1 MNRFILITF
10 ALLCSIGLRSQTLV
24 PELFASGFNEPVVIA
39 HAGDDRIF
47 VVEQPGIIKVIENGS
62 TSTLLNM
69 TQLVGNSANEQ
80 GLLGLAFHP
89 DFAVNGYGYF
99 FVNYTNNS
107 GATTISRFTV
117 ASNGT
122 VSINSELIILVIAQP
137 FSNHNGGGIAFSPV
151 DGYLYIGT
159 GDGGSGGDPYANS
172 QNTQSLLGKML
183 RLDVNGISNSSPYFI
198 PSDNPFINN
207 SSYAP
212 EIWSL
217 GLRNPWRF
225 SFDRDSGDMWIGDV
239 GQTSMEEIDF
249 ELAGNGGEN
258 YGWRCY
264 EGTNSYNTSGC
275 GGSSLYTFP
284 IHQYNHNSGGCS
296 VTGGYIYRGSQYP
309 NLVGKYIFADFCTA
323 EFWLFDS
330 YTQSVT
336 LTSINTPYVATF
348 GEDNNGELYYAG
360 LYDGNIYKITD
371 TSVVSTGCTD
381 SVACN
386 YNSNAISDD
395 GSCTYA
401 DFGYDCDGNCTAG
414 DLDEDGICDACETM
428 EYIVVDCECEF
439 IDPLTYTVFFTDVD
453 EVNCVT
459 YEDCYCECLNDING
473 DGVCDTLCSEDL
485 NSDGAVSVQDLL
497 LVLSEFGCASSCL
510 HDINQDGYVT
520 VADILLILSVF
531 GNICE

>member
-1 MNRFILITF
+1 MHRFILIIF
-10 ALLCSIGLRSQTLV
+10 AFLSSIGLRSQTLQ
-24 PELFASGFNEPVVIA
+24 PQLFASGFNEPVVIT

-69 TQLVGNSANEQ
+69 TQVVGSSGNEQ

-107 GATTISRFTV
+107 GTTTISRFTV

-122 VSINSELIILVIAQP
+122 VSINSELIVLEIDQP
-137 FSNHNGGGIAFSPV
+137 FSNHNGGDIAFSPV

-159 GDGGSGGDPYANS
+159 GDGGSGGDPYNNS

-198 PSDNPFINN
+198 PSDNPFVNN

-239 GQTSMEEIDF
+239 GQNAMEEIDF

-264 EGTNSYNTSGC
+264 EGTNSYSSSGC
-275 GGSSLYTFP
+275 GGSSSYTFP
-284 IHQYNHNSGGCS
+284 IYQYNHSGGACS
-296 VTGGYIYRGSQYP
+296 VTGGYIYRGNQYP
-309 NLVGKYIFADFCTA
+309 NFVGNYVFADFCSA
-323 EFWLFDS
+323 DFWMYDS
-330 YTQSVT
+330 NTQSVS
-336 LTSINTPYVATF
+336 LTGINALYVSTF
-348 GEDNNGELYYAG
+348 GEDNSGELYYAE
-360 LYDGNIYKITD
+360 LYSGNIYKITD
-371 TSVVSTGCTD
+371 TSVVYTGCTD
-381 SVACN
+381 STACN
-386 YNSNAISDD
+386 YDSNAISDD

-401 DFGYDCDGNCTAG
+401 DFGYDCDGICTAG

-428 EYIVVDCECEF
+428 EYIIVDCECELM
-439 IDPLTYTVFFTDVD
+439 DPLTYTVFFFDVD
-453 EVNCVT
+453 EVNCVII
-459 YEDCYCECLNDING
+459 EDCYCECLNDING

-485 NSDGAVSVQDLL
+485 NSDGSVSVADLL
-497 LVLSEFGCASSCL
+497 LVLSEFGCSSSCAN
-510 HDINQDGYVT
+510 DINLDGYVT
-520 VADILLILSVF
+520 VEDLLLVLSVF
-531 GNICE
+531 GDICE

>member
-10 ALLCSIGLRSQTLV
+10 ALLSSIGLRSQTLV
-24 PELFASGFNEPVVIA
+24 PELFASGFNEPVAIA

-296 VTGGYIYRGSQYP
+296 VTGGYIYRGSQ
-309 NLVGKYIFADFCTA
+309 
-323 EFWLFDS
+323 
-330 YTQSVT
+330 
-336 LTSINTPYVATF
+336 
-348 GEDNNGELYYAG
+348 
-360 LYDGNIYKITD
+360 
-371 TSVVSTGCTD
+371 
-381 SVACN
+381 
-386 YNSNAISDD
+386 
-395 GSCTYA
+395 
-401 DFGYDCDGNCTAG
+401 
-414 DLDEDGICDACETM
+414 
-428 EYIVVDCECEF
+428 
-439 IDPLTYTVFFTDVD
+439 
-453 EVNCVT
+453 
-459 YEDCYCECLNDING
+459 
-473 DGVCDTLCSEDL
+473 
-485 NSDGAVSVQDLL
+485 
-497 LVLSEFGCASSCL
+497 
-510 HDINQDGYVT
+510 
-520 VADILLILSVF
+520 
-531 GNICE
+531 